1 MIINIKE
8 AIILG
13 IVEGVTE
20 FLPVS
25 STGHLILTS
34 HLLGLNADDGKTG
47 LDAFEIVIQSGALLA
62 VFSIYLHYIQRIW
75 NGVLG
80 RDSEGL
86 KLLQQLLI
94 AVMPALIMGYFLGH
108 WIKERLFGINPV
120 LFALVAGGIL
130 MIVVEYIRK
139 NRKAW
144 VPLTLEDMDIKNAL
158 IIGCA
163 QCLALWPGT
172 SRSMITMVAAMLLGF
187 SPKAAAEFSFLLAL
201 PTLGAATLYDLYKH
215 GGDIL
220 QVSGVSGL
228 LTGVLVSWIVAWVAV
243 KAFLLYLTRH
253 GMFIFGVYRIILAIA
268 ISLAI

>member
-34 HLLGLNADDGKTG
+34 HLLGLDVGDGKTG
-47 LDAFEIVIQSGALLA
+47 LDAFEVVIQSGALLA
-62 VFSIYLHYIQRIW
+62 VFSIYTHYIYRIW
-75 NGVLG
+75 NGIFG
-80 RDSEGL
+80 RDSDGL
-86 KLLQQLLI
+86 KLLQQLFV
-94 AVMPALIMGYFLGH
+94 AVVPALVMGYLFSHG
-108 WIKERLFGINPV
+108 IKERLFGIGPV
-120 LFALVAGGIL
+120 LFALIAGGIL
-130 MIVVEYIRK
+130 MMGAEYIRK
-139 NRKAW
+139 RRNAS
-144 VPLTLEDMDIKNAL
+144 VFLSLEDMDIRNAF
-158 IIGCA
+158 IIGLA

-172 SRSMITMVAAMLLGF
+172 SRSMVTMVAAMLLGF

-215 GGDIL
+215 GGDIIH
-220 QVSGVSGL
+220 VSGMDGL
-228 LTGVLVSWIVAWVAV
+228 FAGVLVSWVVAWLAV

-253 GMFIFGVYRIILAIA
+253 GMFVFGVYRILLAVAMSFTI
-268 ISLAI
+268 